1 MASYTQ
7 ITRNEDGEYI
17 RETKQSPANTVYLVE
32 YATKATYY
40 KVENVRDSVG
50 AEEKMYG
57 DNQDGVESVEHPD
70 RFDVIVDETYDNG
83 ELMENAKEK
92 LMWRKMVEAADLSDE
107 TVLADLPD

>member
-40 KVENVRDSVG
+40 KVENVRDSVE
-50 AEEKMYG
+50 AEEKMY
-57 DNQDGVESVEHPD
+57 DDGVESVEHPD

-83 ELMENAKEK
+83 ELMDMAKSK
-92 LMWRKMVEAADLSDE
+92 RDWREMVANSRHG
-107 TVLADLPD
+107 T